1 MVMDNPTKNAETSLY
16 PGNLLLY
23 SPGGT
28 ACETIDRSVKEEVIQ
43 LTKSYIWKTR
53 YSSWLLNGGTEEKAM
68 IKFISQAAWDDSSDF
83 SYILKKTP
91 NPESLENKTKK
102 NPFKHVKVFPGYG
115 NRAAA
120 FCAISSLHKENQC
133 K

>member
-1 MVMDNPTKNAETSLY
+1 MDNPTKNAETSLY
-16 PGNLLLY
+16 PGNLFLY

-43 LTKSYIWKTR
+43 PTKSYIWKTR
-53 YSSWLLNGGTEEKAM
+53 FSSWLLNRGTEEKAM

-83 SYILKKTP
+83 SYILKKPP
-91 NPESLENKTKK
+91 NLESLENKTKK

-120 FCAISSLHKENQC
+120 FCAISSLHKENQY